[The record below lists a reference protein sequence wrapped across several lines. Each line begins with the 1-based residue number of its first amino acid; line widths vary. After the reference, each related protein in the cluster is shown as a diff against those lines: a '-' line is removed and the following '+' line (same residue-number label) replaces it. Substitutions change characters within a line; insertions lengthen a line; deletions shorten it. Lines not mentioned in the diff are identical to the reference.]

1 MNEKDELI
9 DILKIICYQKENK
22 VYNVKYGK
30 ANYLSLV
37 IIELNKLENISY
49 LYNDELLLIS
59 KYIRRHLFNKYK
71 NKCIFKVISKLN
83 IIFEAFSNSIAEYT
97 FWQLDTVLCYAKAL
111 LNCFSNY
118 VSEILKEKLM
128 ADINLSN
135 IKNNF
140 FPVE

>member
-1 MNEKDELI
+1 M
-9 DILKIICYQKENK
+9 Y
-22 VYNVKYGK
+22 
-30 ANYLSLV
+30 
-37 IIELNKLENISY
+37 
-49 LYNDELLLIS
+49 
-59 KYIRRHLFNKYK
+59 
-71 NKCIFKVISKLN
+71 FKVISKLN
-83 IIFEAFSNSIAEYT
+83 IIFEAFSNSIDEYT

>member
-71 NKCIFKVISKLN
+71 NKCI
-83 IIFEAFSNSIAEYT
+83 
-97 FWQLDTVLCYAKAL
+97 
-111 LNCFSNY
+111 
-118 VSEILKEKLM
+118 LK
-128 ADINLSN
+128 
-135 IKNNF
+135 
-140 FPVE
+140 